1 MVDLTTKYLGFNLKN
16 PLIASSSLL
25 TGSLDNVK
33 KLEDNGV
40 AAVMLQSIFE
50 EQINQEI
57 HQIDH
62 FLFRNRDSFS
72 EATEFFP
79 QDEDFDHIRLDSY
92 LEEIARIKQ
101 GVDIPVIG
109 SLNGV
114 SEGGWIDYA
123 TKLQD
128 AGVDALELH
137 IAYIPTDIALNPRE
151 VEEMYI
157 KTIKSLKAHVKIPLS
172 VKMNNCFT
180 NPAFMAKQFEDAG
193 VDALTVFGSPAL
205 VDIDLEN
212 LTTST
217 KVNLTSSQNL
227 SETLRWCAILYN
239 QLNVDLCAN
248 SGIHSGE
255 DVLKALMSGARAVS
269 FASVLFQNGI
279 SETGRMLEFI
289 KQWMIEKEYK
299 SITQM
304 IGSISLKHTDNPA
317 AFERNSYMQAL
328 TTYRHKNYRGF

>member
-1 MVDLTTKYLGFNLKN
+1 MVDLTTKYLGLTLKN

-25 TGSLDNVK
+25 TGSLDNIK
-33 KLEDNGV
+33 KLEDSGI
-40 AAVMLQSIFE
+40 AAVVLQSIFE
-50 EQINQEI
+50 EQINKEI

-79 QDEDFDHIRLDSY
+79 QDEEFENIRPDAY
-92 LEEIARIKQ
+92 LQEIARIKQ
-101 GVDIPVIG
+101 SVDIPVIG

-114 SEGGWIDYA
+114 SDGGWIDYA

-137 IAYIPTDIALNPRE
+137 IAYIPTDAALNPRE
-151 VEEMYI
+151 IEDMYI
-157 KTIKSLKAHVKIPLS
+157 KTIKDLRAHVKVPLS
-172 VKMNNCFT
+172 IKMNNCFT

-193 VDALTVFGSPAL
+193 VDGLTIFGSPAL

-217 KVNLTSSQNL
+217 KVNLTSSATL

-239 QLNVDLCAN
+239 QLDVDLCAN
-248 SGIHSGE
+248 SGIHNGE
-255 DVLKALMSGARAVS
+255 DVLKALMSGASAVS

-279 SETGRMLEFI
+279 SEVSRMLEFI
-289 KQWMIEKEYK
+289 HQWMIEKEYK

-328 TTYRHKNYRGF
+328 ATYRY